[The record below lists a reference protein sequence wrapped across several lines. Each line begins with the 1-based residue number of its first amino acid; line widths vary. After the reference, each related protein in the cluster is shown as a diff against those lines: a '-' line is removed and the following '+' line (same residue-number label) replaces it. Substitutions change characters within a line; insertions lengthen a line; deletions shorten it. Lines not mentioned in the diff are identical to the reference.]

1 MSRGKLSYNETT
13 TIPGYKLEHLK
24 STSSWYKSKW
34 IFKVHQFCSS
44 HEEGRTQLTILY
56 PWSMFPRTMEA
67 MMACTKPLSGAF
79 WNTIYNCHKFLTL
92 CKSFSG
98 QLLLHLNY
106 RNARH
111 AEVINLEIRVEHSST
126 STTTSTINLS
136 LYILYSN
143 LHHSL
148 WSLSHIPKAITV
160 NHLSQ
165 FTCND
170 SICGSHSRNN
180 MLDYTLRKG

>member
-1 MSRGKLSYNETT
+1 MSHGKLSYNETT

-106 RNARH
+106 HNARQ
-111 AEVINLEIRVEHSST
+111 ACMLRWSIWKSGLSTLQPPLPLALLIWGNIYYTLICTIVFEV
-126 STTTSTINLS
+126 
-136 LYILYSN
+136 Y
-143 LHHSL
+143 
-148 WSLSHIPKAITV
+148 P
-160 NHLSQ
+160 LSQ
-165 FTCND
+165 
-170 SICGSHSRNN
+170 RQ
-180 MLDYTLRKG
+180 LQ